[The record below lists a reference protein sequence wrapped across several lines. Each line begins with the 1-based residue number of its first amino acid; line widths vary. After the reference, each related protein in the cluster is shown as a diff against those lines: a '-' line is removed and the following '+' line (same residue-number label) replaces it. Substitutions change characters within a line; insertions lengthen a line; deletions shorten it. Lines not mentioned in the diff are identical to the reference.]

1 MPTITVAAFAGA
13 IPRTAPRLLEN
24 QNASDC
30 VNCTMDS
37 GALRALRGPGN
48 VCDLPGPAATIF
60 KHDTDGWLHW
70 AGNVNVVK
78 SAVLDADEEK
88 PLGQLLITG
97 DREYPTMYLAGG
109 AIYRLGI
116 PRPEVA
122 PHVKVKAEA
131 ALEDV
136 DAWAFAV
143 SGIED
148 APARYGYEGTAIR
161 AAEGTR
167 LTFYSSRT
175 LRDAGSAA
183 GDTGIAIMATGMSLA
198 VVRDGNMVE
207 VAVTGAAP
215 GSLTFAYQVQGMWSM
230 AGDVTTLDDTH
241 FTFQIPEAATLL
253 RVWDTSGQNAI
264 AEIPAN
270 DPPAGGDGDAGDAGD
285 TGDGAEEDA
294 PGEGGSDQVAE
305 PEFDRSAT
313 LEAKAL
319 QLNATAFEG
328 RTNWTALEVP
338 QFIYAAGFESV
349 EEWWEKFG
357 DDEGI
362 CPWDAPERCRQAGYT
377 YYAGMEEPGISRSS
391 SYCYTVVQSLAG
403 GVIQYESAPSPPSIV
418 LDVPDGDGV
427 VVSGFSIPSRPE
439 LKITHI
445 RIYRTVSGES
455 SSEFRFL
462 AELTLDELEAL
473 GWQYTDTIHD
483 KDVSTEVLQT
493 STWDPIPDNARGL
506 IKTDNGIYAAFRGNE
521 LLISEPF
528 VPYAFPAAYRLT
540 VEDSIVALAHVD
552 NTIVVL
558 TTGRPYLAQ
567 GSVPESLALTHLPIE
582 QACVSARSVATLPG
596 GVLYASPDGLMLFSS
611 NQQALATDQT
621 YSREQWQALGP
632 ERLMGAVHDNR
643 YIGFFEGTNRGLLFH
658 IGRADVTRLELPEG
672 WKVRALYHHSEDDAL
687 YLSVERG
694 NGSNGIWRFEADGAD
709 PLPYRWHSKTFFFS
723 ALCAMAAARVQG
735 EMGPGNPVKMDI
747 FGPDSI
753 RQRESLF
760 LTGDKAVRI
769 RPTRAER
776 VWSFCL
782 SGTADVYEARLG
794 GSVEGL
800 ENGI

>member
-1 MPTITVAAFAGA
+1 MPTVTVAAFAGA

-30 VNCTMDS
+30 VNCSMES
-37 GALRALRGPGN
+37 GALRALRGPEK
-48 VCDLPGPAATIF
+48 VHDLPRSAATIF

-70 AGNVNVVK
+70 AGNANVVK
-78 SAVLDADEEK
+78 SAVLDAGEEK
-88 PLGQLLITG
+88 PLGQLLVTG
-97 DREYPTMYLAGG
+97 DREYPTMRLAGG

-148 APARYGYEGTAIR
+148 APARYGHEGTAIR

-167 LTFYSSRT
+167 LTFYSART
-175 LRDAGSAA
+175 LRDSAGLSP
-183 GDTGIAIMATGMSLA
+183 GRGGTE
-198 VVRDGNMVE
+198 DG
-207 VAVTGAAP
+207 T
-215 GSLTFAYQVQGMWSM
+215 
-230 AGDVTTLDDTH
+230 
-241 FTFQIPEAATLL
+241 
-253 RVWDTSGQNAI
+253 
-264 AEIPAN
+264 
-270 DPPAGGDGDAGDAGD
+270 
-285 TGDGAEEDA
+285 
-294 PGEGGSDQVAE
+294 EGGTTTGPSVPPD
-305 PEFDRSAT
+305 FDRSAT
-313 LEAKAL
+313 LEAKAS
-319 QLNATAFEG
+319 QMNATAFEG
-328 RTNWTALEVP
+328 RTDWTALEVP
-338 QFIYAAGFESV
+338 QFIYAAGFGSV

-357 DDEGI
+357 DDEGV

-377 YYAGMEEPGISRSS
+377 YYAGMVEPGISRSS

-427 VVSGFSIPSRPE
+427 VVSGFSIPSRPG

-528 VPYAFPAAYRLT
+528 IPYAFPASYRLT

-643 YIGFFEGTNRGLLFH
+643 YIGFFEGTNRGILFH